1 MRRRS
6 ATAEIKNPDHEEW
19 IPPVTF
25 STLMAGRCRS
35 CRAWNSD
42 EGRSPTPR
50 RRSQS
55 GTRWRREGRLIR
67 LFIPEF
73 ERALEVI
80 AFPRWAMISVAGAT
94 VATGAPVACL
104 VAGIIS
110 TPIADR
116 LRLPFAAVASLRWCL

>member
-1 MRRRS
+1 
-6 ATAEIKNPDHEEW
+6 
-19 IPPVTF
+19 
-25 STLMAGRCRS
+25 MAGRCRS
-35 CRAWNSD
+35 CQAWNSD

-116 LRLPFAAVASLRWCL
+116 LRLPFAAVAFASVVSLIPGVFQFGMTGGLVGLIALGGRASP